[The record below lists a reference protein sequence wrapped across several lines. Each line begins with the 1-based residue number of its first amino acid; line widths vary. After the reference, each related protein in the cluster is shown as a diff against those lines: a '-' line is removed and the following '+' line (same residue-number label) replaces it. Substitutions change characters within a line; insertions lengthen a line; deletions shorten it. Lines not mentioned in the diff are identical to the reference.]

1 MKSLISILIV
11 EDDVWI
17 AHDIEDILQEVG
29 YEIIYKAKDY
39 DTAKRIIDTTQIEMV
54 LLDINLIGEK
64 TGIDLANYIR
74 LNRKIPFI
82 YITSSNDSDTILNL
96 RQTRPS
102 AFLVKPFSKIDLL
115 TNLDI
120 AVFNYFSNQDSNV
133 SKLIDIEE
141 VTERNV
147 ITADYIVLKHNSVF
161 YKVSFDEIIWMK
173 SDKNYVEVYTVAR
186 TYIVRNSLKNV
197 ISGLPDFLLKC
208 HRQYV
213 VNLKKVTAFN
223 TNFIFIDELQ
233 IPISRTEHEMV
244 LEKMKLNSND

>member
-1 MKSLISILIV
+1 
-11 EDDVWI
+11 
-17 AHDIEDILQEVG
+17 
-29 YEIIYKAKDY
+29 
-39 DTAKRIIDTTQIEMV
+39 MV
-54 LLDINLIGEK
+54 LLDINLIGER

-74 LNRKIPFI
+74 LNRNIPFI
-82 YITSSNDSDTILNL
+82 YITSSNDSETILNL

-102 AFLVKPFSKIDLL
+102 AFLVKPFNKVDLL

-120 AVFNYFSNQDSNV
+120 AVFNYFSNQDSINSNLKDTV
-133 SKLIDIEE
+133 KVDE
-141 VTERNV
+141 TENN
-147 ITADYIVLKHNSVF
+147 IIMTDYIVLKHNSVF

-173 SDKNYVEVYTVAR
+173 SDKNYVEVYTNAR

-197 ISGLPDFLLKC
+197 IFGLPDFLLKC

-233 IPISRTEHEMV
+233 IPISRTEQEMV
-244 LEKMKLNSND
+244 VERMKLINND

>member
-29 YEIIYKAKDY
+29 YEIIFKAKDY
-39 DTAKRIIDTTQIEMV
+39 DTAKSIIDTTLIDMV
-54 LLDINLIGEK
+54 LLDINLIGER

-74 LNRKIPFI
+74 LNRNIPFI
-82 YITSSNDSDTILNL
+82 YITSSNDSETILNL

-120 AVFNYFSNQDSNV
+120 AVFNYFSNLDFND
-133 SKLIDIEE
+133 SKLIVNEE
-141 VTERNV
+141 ENERN
-147 ITADYIVLKHNSVF
+147 IIKADYIVLKHNSVF

-173 SDKNYVEVYTVAR
+173 SDKNYVEVYTNAR

-197 ISGLPDFLLKC
+197 IFGLPDFLLKC

-213 VNLKKVTAFN
+213 VNLKKVTTFN

-233 IPISRTEHEMV
+233 IPISRTEQEMV
-244 LEKMKLNSND
+244 VERMKLINND